1 MVPGSFKKKEVDRT
15 FDRVVKKKKKKYRLA
30 NPKTKEGL
38 AHQLSKR
45 LDDRIYLNKYY
56 PWCYKNYIPTVA
68 LQGWY
73 NRKEAKQIYKLFYGP
88 TALKHIRF
96 IKGRNAIAKN
106 FSIGK
111 TVYIDG
117 MWRPVKNKE
126 FCSSNLVKKSFE
138 RARIKEKKVTGET
151 IMISGAV
158 GKKRKEKILIQQ
170 VKGKLGDHGMSR
182 IIPKVKYKKK
192 LRVSKIQEIIQ
203 ARKTSL
209 YEE

>member
-15 FDRVVKKKKKKYRLA
+15 FDRVAVKKKKKKHSLA
-30 NPKTKEGL
+30 DPTTKAGL

-126 FCSSNLVKKSFE
+126 FCSSNVIPYQNE
-138 RARIKEKKVTGET
+138 RIKEKKVTGET
-151 IMISGAV
+151 IMMSGAV
-158 GKKRKEKILIQQ
+158 GKKRKEKVLIQQ
-170 VKGKLGDHGMSR
+170 VKGKLGDHGISR
-182 IIPKVKYKKK
+182 IIPKVKHKKK
-192 LRVSKIQEIIQ
+192 LRVSKVQEIIQ
-203 ARKTSL
+203 SRKTSL

>member
-1 MVPGSFKKKEVDRT
+1 MVSGSVKKKEVDRT
-15 FDRVVKKKKKKYRLA
+15 FEKIEKKKKKKKPY
-30 NPKTKEGL
+30 TGIYFQI

-117 MWRPVKNKE
+117 RWRPVKNKE
-126 FCSSNLVKKSFE
+126 FTPVSIFYKREFIKRRREKS
-138 RARIKEKKVTGET
+138 ITGRSIIE
-151 IMISGAV
+151 SGAV
-158 GKKRKEKILIQQ
+158 GKKRKEKILIQE
-170 VKGKLGDHGMSR
+170 VKAKLGGYGISR
-182 IIPKVKYKKK
+182 IVPKVKHKKK
-192 LRVSKIQEIIQ
+192 LRVSKVQEIIQ
-203 ARKTSL
+203 ERKNSL
-209 YEE
+209 YE

>member
-1 MVPGSFKKKEVDRT
+1 MVSGSVKKKEVDRT
-15 FDRVVKKKKKKYRLA
+15 FEKIEKKKKKKKLY
-30 NPKTKEGL
+30 NGIYFHI

-117 MWRPVKNKE
+117 RWRPVKNKE
-126 FCSSNLVKKSFE
+126 FTPVSIIYKRDFIKRKREKS
-138 RARIKEKKVTGET
+138 ITGRSIIE
-151 IMISGAV
+151 SGAV
-158 GKKRKEKILIQQ
+158 GKKRKEKILIQE
-170 VKGKLGDHGMSR
+170 VKAKLGDYGISR
-182 IIPKVKYKKK
+182 IIPKVKHKKK
-192 LRVSKIQEIIQ
+192 LRVSKVQEIIQ
-203 ARKTSL
+203 ERKNSL
-209 YEE
+209 YE

>member
-1 MVPGSFKKKEVDRT
+1 MVSGSVKKKEVDRT
-15 FDRVVKKKKKKYRLA
+15 FERIEKKKKKKKPY
-30 NPKTKEGL
+30 NGIYFQI

-45 LDDRIYLNKYY
+45 LDDRIYLNKYSHGVI
-56 PWCYKNYIPTVA
+56 KYIPTVA

-126 FCSSNLVKKSFE
+126 FTPFSIYSKQGCNKRVREKSL
-138 RARIKEKKVTGET
+138 TGKS
-151 IMISGAV
+151 IIASGAV
-158 GKKRKEKILIQQ
+158 GKKRKEKILIQE
-170 VKGKLGDHGMSR
+170 VKVKLGDHGISR
-182 IIPKVKYKKK
+182 IIPKVKHKKK
-192 LRVSKIQEIIQ
+192 LRVSKVQEIIQ
-203 ARKTSL
+203 ERKNSL
-209 YEE
+209 YE

>member
-1 MVPGSFKKKEVDRT
+1 MVSGSVKKKEVDRT
-15 FDRVVKKKKKKYRLA
+15 FERIKKKKKKKKPYF
-30 NPKTKEGL
+30 GIYFQL

-126 FCSSNLVKKSFE
+126 FTPFSMYFKHEYNKRVREKS
-138 RARIKEKKVTGET
+138 ITGRS
-151 IMISGAV
+151 IIASKAV
-158 GKKRKEKILIQQ
+158 GKKKKEKILIQE
-170 VKGKLGDHGMSR
+170 VKAKLGDHG
-182 IIPKVKYKKK
+182 
-192 LRVSKIQEIIQ
+192 
-203 ARKTSL
+203 T
-209 YEE
+209 

>member
-1 MVPGSFKKKEVDRT
+1 MVSGSVKKKEIDRT
-15 FDRVVKKKKKKYRLA
+15 FEKIEKKKKKKKPYL
-30 NPKTKEGL
+30 GIYFQI

-126 FCSSNLVKKSFE
+126 FTPVSIKSKKGLSK
-138 RARIKEKKVTGET
+138 RIREKSITGKS
-151 IMISGAV
+151 IIASGAV
-158 GKKRKEKILIQQ
+158 GKKRKEKILIQE
-170 VKGKLGDHGMSR
+170 VKAKLGDHGISR
-182 IIPKVKYKKK
+182 IIPKVKHKKK
-192 LRVSKIQEIIQ
+192 LRVSKVQEIIQ
-203 ARKTSL
+203 ERKNSL
-209 YEE
+209 YE

>member
-1 MVPGSFKKKEVDRT
+1 MVSGSVKKKEVDRT
-15 FDRVVKKKKKKYRLA
+15 FEKIEKKKKKKKSHDIYFQI
-30 NPKTKEGL
+30 

-106 FSIGK
+106 FSMGK

-126 FCSSNLVKKSFE
+126 FTPFSIYSKHGYSKRGGE
-138 RARIKEKKVTGET
+138 KRITGRS
-151 IMISGAV
+151 IIASGAV
-158 GKKRKEKILIQQ
+158 GKKRKEKILIQE
-170 VKGKLGDHGMSR
+170 VKAKLGDHGISR
-182 IIPKVKYKKK
+182 IIPKVKHKKK
-192 LRVSKIQEIIQ
+192 LRVSKVQEIIQ
-203 ARKTSL
+203 ERKNSL
-209 YEE
+209 YE

>member
-1 MVPGSFKKKEVDRT
+1 MVSVSVKKKEVDRT
-15 FDRVVKKKKKKYRLA
+15 FEKIEKKKKKKKPY
-30 NPKTKEGL
+30 TGIYFQI

-117 MWRPVKNKE
+117 RWRPVKNKE
-126 FCSSNLVKKSFE
+126 FTPVSIFYKRDFIKRRREKS
-138 RARIKEKKVTGET
+138 ITGRSIIE
-151 IMISGAV
+151 SGAV
-158 GKKRKEKILIQQ
+158 GKKRKEKILIQE
-170 VKGKLGDHGMSR
+170 VKAKLGDYGISR
-182 IIPKVKYKKK
+182 IVPKVKHKKK
-192 LRVSKIQEIIQ
+192 LRVSKVQEIIQ
-203 ARKTSL
+203 ERKNSL
-209 YEE
+209 YE

>member
-1 MVPGSFKKKEVDRT
+1 MVSGSVKKKEVDRT
-15 FDRVVKKKKKKYRLA
+15 FEKIEKKKKKKKPY
-30 NPKTKEGL
+30 TGIYFQI

-73 NRKEAKQIYKLFYGP
+73 NRKGAKQIYKLFYGP

-117 MWRPVKNKE
+117 RWRPVKNKE
-126 FCSSNLVKKSFE
+126 FTPVSIIHKRELIKRKREKS
-138 RARIKEKKVTGET
+138 ITGRSIIE
-151 IMISGAV
+151 SGAV
-158 GKKRKEKILIQQ
+158 GKKRKEKILIQE
-170 VKGKLGDHGMSR
+170 VKAKLGDYGISR
-182 IIPKVKYKKK
+182 IVPKVKHKKK
-192 LRVSKIQEIIQ
+192 LRVSKVQEIIQ
-203 ARKTSL
+203 ERKNSL
-209 YEE
+209 YE

>member
-1 MVPGSFKKKEVDRT
+1 MVSGSVKKKEVDRT
-15 FDRVVKKKKKKYRLA
+15 FERIEKKKKKKKPY
-30 NPKTKEGL
+30 NGIYFQI

-126 FCSSNLVKKSFE
+126 FTPFS
-138 RARIKEKKVTGET
+138 I
-151 IMISGAV
+151 
-158 GKKRKEKILIQQ
+158 
-170 VKGKLGDHGMSR
+170 
-182 IIPKVKYKKK
+182 Y
-192 LRVSKIQEIIQ
+192 SKQECN
-203 ARKTSL
+203 
-209 YEE
+209 

>member
-1 MVPGSFKKKEVDRT
+1 MVSGIVKKKEVDRT
-15 FDRVVKKKKKKYRLA
+15 FERIEKKKKKKKPY
-30 NPKTKEGL
+30 NGIYFQI

-126 FCSSNLVKKSFE
+126 FTPFSIYSKQGCNKRVREKSL
-138 RARIKEKKVTGET
+138 TGKS
-151 IMISGAV
+151 IIASGAV
-158 GKKRKEKILIQQ
+158 GKKRKEKILIQE
-170 VKGKLGDHGMSR
+170 VKVKLGDHGISR
-182 IIPKVKYKKK
+182 IIPKVKHKKK
-192 LRVSKIQEIIQ
+192 LRVSKVQEIIQ
-203 ARKTSL
+203 ERKNSL
-209 YEE
+209 YE

>member
-1 MVPGSFKKKEVDRT
+1 MVSGSVKKKEVDRT
-15 FDRVVKKKKKKYRLA
+15 FEKIEKKKKKKKSHDIYFQI
-30 NPKTKEGL
+30 

-126 FCSSNLVKKSFE
+126 FTPFSIYSKQECNKRVREKSL
-138 RARIKEKKVTGET
+138 TGKS
-151 IMISGAV
+151 IIASGAV
-158 GKKRKEKILIQQ
+158 GKKRKEKILIQE
-170 VKGKLGDHGMSR
+170 VKVKLGDHGISR
-182 IIPKVKYKKK
+182 IIPKVKHKKK
-192 LRVSKIQEIIQ
+192 LRVSKVQEIIQ
-203 ARKTSL
+203 ERKNSL
-209 YEE
+209 YE

>member
-1 MVPGSFKKKEVDRT
+1 MVSGSVKKKEVDRT
-15 FDRVVKKKKKKYRLA
+15 FEKIEKKKKKKKSHDIYFQI
-30 NPKTKEGL
+30 

-126 FCSSNLVKKSFE
+126 FTPFSIYSKHGYSKRGGE
-138 RARIKEKKVTGET
+138 KRITGRS
-151 IMISGAV
+151 IIASGAV
-158 GKKRKEKILIQQ
+158 GKKRKEKILIQE
-170 VKGKLGDHGMSR
+170 VKAKLGDRGISR
-182 IIPKVKYKKK
+182 IIPKVKHKKK
-192 LRVSKIQEIIQ
+192 LRVSKVQEIIQ
-203 ARKTSL
+203 ERKNSL
-209 YEE
+209 YE

>member
-1 MVPGSFKKKEVDRT
+1 MVSGSVKKKEVDRT
-15 FDRVVKKKKKKYRLA
+15 FERIEKKKKKKKPYF
-30 NPKTKEGL
+30 GIYFQL

-96 IKGRNAIAKN
+96 IKGRKAIAKN

-126 FCSSNLVKKSFE
+126 FTPFSMYFKHEYNKRVREKS
-138 RARIKEKKVTGET
+138 ITGRS
-151 IMISGAV
+151 IIASKAV
-158 GKKRKEKILIQQ
+158 GKKKKEKILIQE
-170 VKGKLGDHGMSR
+170 VKAKLGDRGTSR
-182 IIPKVKYKKK
+182 IIPKVKHKKK
-192 LRVSKIQEIIQ
+192 LRVSKVQETIQE
-203 ARKTSL
+203 RKNSL
-209 YEE
+209 YE

>member
-1 MVPGSFKKKEVDRT
+1 MVSSSVKKKEVDRT
-15 FDRVVKKKKKKYRLA
+15 FEKIEKKKKKKKPY
-30 NPKTKEGL
+30 TGIFQI

-106 FSIGK
+106 FSMGK

-117 MWRPVKNKE
+117 RWRPVKNKE
-126 FCSSNLVKKSFE
+126 FTPVSIFSKRGCIKRRREKS
-138 RARIKEKKVTGET
+138 ITGRSIIE
-151 IMISGAV
+151 SGAV
-158 GKKRKEKILIQQ
+158 GKKRKEKILIQE
-170 VKGKLGDHGMSR
+170 VKAKLGDYGISR
-182 IIPKVKYKKK
+182 IVPKVKHKKK
-192 LRVSKIQEIIQ
+192 LRVSKVQEIIQ
-203 ARKTSL
+203 ERKNSL
-209 YEE
+209 YE

>member
-15 FDRVVKKKKKKYRLA
+15 FDRVVKKKKKKWVLA
-30 NPKTKEGL
+30 DPTTEEGL

-126 FCSSNLVKKSFE
+126 FCSSNLVKKTAYLD
-138 RARIKEKKVTGET
+138 RVKEKRVTGET
-151 IMISGAV
+151 IMMSGAV

-182 IIPKVKYKKK
+182 IIPKVKHKKK

>member
-1 MVPGSFKKKEVDRT
+1 MVSGSVKKKEVDRT
-15 FDRVVKKKKKKYRLA
+15 FEKIEKKKKKKKSHDIYFQI
-30 NPKTKEGL
+30 

-126 FCSSNLVKKSFE
+126 FTPVSIFYKREYIKRKREKS
-138 RARIKEKKVTGET
+138 ITGRSIIE
-151 IMISGAV
+151 SGAV
-158 GKKRKEKILIQQ
+158 GKKRKEKILIQE
-170 VKGKLGDHGMSR
+170 VKAKLGDHGISR
-182 IIPKVKYKKK
+182 IIPKVKHKNK
-192 LRVSKIQEIIQ
+192 LRVSKVQEIIQ
-203 ARKTSL
+203 ERKNSL
-209 YEE
+209 YE

>member
-1 MVPGSFKKKEVDRT
+1 MVSGSVKKKEVDRT
-15 FDRVVKKKKKKYRLA
+15 FEKIEKKKKKKKPY
-30 NPKTKEGL
+30 TGIYFQI

-117 MWRPVKNKE
+117 RWRPVKNKE
-126 FCSSNLVKKSFE
+126 FTPVSIFYKWGFIKRRREKS
-138 RARIKEKKVTGET
+138 ITGRSIIE
-151 IMISGAV
+151 SGAV
-158 GKKRKEKILIQQ
+158 GKKRKEKILIQE
-170 VKGKLGDHGMSR
+170 VKAKLGHYGISR
-182 IIPKVKYKKK
+182 IVPKVKHKKK
-192 LRVSKIQEIIQ
+192 LRVSKVQEIIQ
-203 ARKTSL
+203 ERKNSL
-209 YEE
+209 YE

>member
-1 MVPGSFKKKEVDRT
+1 MVPGSTKKKEIDRT
-15 FDRVVKKKKKKYRLA
+15 FEWIEKKKKKKTYWR
-30 NPKTKEGL
+30 NSKEYII

-106 FSIGK
+106 FSVGK

-117 MWRPVKNKE
+117 RWRPVKNKE
-126 FCSSNLVKKSFE
+126 FSSPNLSPKSSLDK
-138 RARIKEKKVTGET
+138 RGKEKSTTGET
-151 IMISGAV
+151 IIMLGAV
-158 GKKRKEKILIQQ
+158 GKKRKEKILAQQ
-170 VKGKLGDHGMSR
+170 VKSKLGDYGASG
-182 IIPKVKYKKK
+182 IISKVKYKKK
-192 LRVSKIQEIIQ
+192 LRASKVQEIIQ
-203 ARKTSL
+203 SRKTSL

>member
-1 MVPGSFKKKEVDRT
+1 MVPGSSKKKEIDRT
-15 FDRVVKKKKKKYRLA
+15 FDRVIKRKKQKYALA
-30 NPKTKEGL
+30 DPTKPLGL

-106 FSIGK
+106 FGIGK

-126 FCSSNLVKKSFE
+126 FCSSNISGQLKE
-138 RARIKEKKVTGET
+138 RVEEKRVTGET
-151 IMISGAV
+151 IMRSGAV

-182 IIPKVKYKKK
+182 IIPKVKHKKK
-192 LRVSKIQEIIQ
+192 LRVSKVQEIIQ